1 MPKELKFVLLLDCYG
16 ELLTEKQRSAME
28 LYYFEDLS
36 LSEIGEPLGITRQA
50 VLNLI
55 KRTENILQNYEDK
68 LGFAR
73 RIEGLRACF
82 SNITDAAGKLSDDNI
97 NIKNDI
103 DCEVRKGLDL
113 L

>member
-16 ELLTEKQRSAME
+16 ELLTGKQRRAME

-36 LSEIGEPLGITRQA
+36 LSEIGEPLGVTRQA
-50 VLNLI
+50 VLSLI
-55 KRTENILQNYEDK
+55 KRTENILLNFENK

-73 RIEGLRACF
+73 RLEDLRACF
-82 SNITDAAGKLSDDNI
+82 SNITEAADKLSGGNV
-97 NIKNDI
+97 NIKNKI
-103 DCEVRKGLDL
+103 NSEVRKGLDL